1 MLLCD
6 SVAHGV
12 RTYRM
17 LNRPVTSRGM
27 MVIGSFVLS
36 APCIP
41 CKDNDGYRIRVIS
54 NWTLS
59 VVTRVSPVASVTS
72 SVVKSMTSCKL
83 RCAGQPNQHK
93 RTQRGRSGESWS
105 LSSLVSTRTLSLTPG
120 IKIWPSLLTSVP
132 NRRTRSPSGSCTIP
146 PNSPE

>member
-41 CKDNDGYRIRVIS
+41 CKDNDGYRIRFIS

-72 SVVKSMTSCKL
+72 SIVKSIASYKAL
-83 RCAGQPNQHK
+83 RRPTNQHK
-93 RTQRGRSGESWS
+93 RTQRGRVERAD